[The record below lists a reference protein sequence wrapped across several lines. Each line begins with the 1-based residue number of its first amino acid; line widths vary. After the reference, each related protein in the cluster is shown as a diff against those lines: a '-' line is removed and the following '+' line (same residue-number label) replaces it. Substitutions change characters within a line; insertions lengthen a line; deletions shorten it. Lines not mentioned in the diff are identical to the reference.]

1 MREMRRRDW
10 LMFYEVVYCRE
21 FFLARNFPGIMI
33 REKDPG
39 HTHCITQ
46 NLYRSCKVYAI
57 Q

>member
-1 MREMRRRDW
+1 MREMQRRDW
-10 LMFYEVVYCRE
+10 LMFYEVVYWRE
-21 FFLARNFPGIMI
+21 FFLAINFSGIMI